1 VYETGYIYWFNN
13 PKIGPSQL
21 LVSFGLSI
29 AVNNDTLYVVLPDI
43 SSEAVH
49 VEFVATQAFLKK
61 EFRFN
66 DTDLS
71 NGCSANLLLP
81 LGIYGIKAY
90 AYDTE
95 HHLLQEYTIITKML
109 IFLL

>member
-1 VYETGYIYWFNN
+1 
-13 PKIGPSQL
+13 
-21 LVSFGLSI
+21 
-29 AVNNDTLYVVLPDI
+29 
-43 SSEAVH
+43 
-49 VEFVATQAFLKK
+49 
-61 EFRFN
+61 
-66 DTDLS
+66 
-71 NGCSANLLLP
+71 